1 MEASVQLRGSSS
13 SNSGIRL
20 CQKWQ
25 HLNAEVMGHFCI
37 LFNKKVKLSFDLLNY
52 SKLIPPK
59 PALRTIHTAVE

>member
-1 MEASVQLRGSSS
+1 MEASVRWSSS

-37 LFNKKVKLSFDLLNY
+37 LFNKKVKLSFDLHSLNY
-52 SKLIPPK
+52 SKQIPPK